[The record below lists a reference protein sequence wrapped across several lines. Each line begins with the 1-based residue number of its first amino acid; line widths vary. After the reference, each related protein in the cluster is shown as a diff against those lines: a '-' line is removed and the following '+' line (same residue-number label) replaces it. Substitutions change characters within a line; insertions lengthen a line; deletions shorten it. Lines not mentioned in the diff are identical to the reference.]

1 MPVPYRYDG
10 MDGKVAVVTGGSQN
24 LGAAMATALADQG
37 CTVAVVGRR
46 NRQGAEAVA
55 KRIVDAGGRAAAWC
69 ADLTKEEEVGSL
81 FGEVVKTLGVV
92 EILVNNAGGWIAPLK
107 LWEQNLPDWRKV
119 IQDNLDSVFLC
130 TRAVAPGMIEKRWGR
145 IVNLSSMA
153 GRIGRVSGEA
163 AYGASKGGIIALTRQ
178 LAVELGPHGVTVNA
192 IAPGT
197 TLKDA
202 GETRRSEEY
211 YAELI
216 QTIPTRRLGTP
227 ADQAAVVCFLAS
239 PAASWVTG
247 VTVDVDGGQTIVNGI
262 APR

>member
-1 MPVPYRYDG
+1 MAVPYRYEG
-10 MDGKVAVVTGGSQN
+10 MEGKVAVVTGGSQN

-46 NRQGAEAVA
+46 NREGAEAVV
-55 KRIVDAGGRAAAWC
+55 KRIEEAGGKAAAWC
-69 ADLTKEEEVGSL
+69 ADLTKEDEVRPLFEEIA
-81 FGEVVKTLGVV
+81 KTLGVV
-92 EILVNNAGGWIAPLK
+92 EILVNNAGGWIKPIK
-107 LWEQNLPDWRKV
+107 LWEQNLPDWRTV

-130 TRAVAPGMIEKRWGR
+130 TRAVAPGMIEKGWGR

-163 AYGASKGGIIALTRQ
+163 AYGTSKGGIISLTRQ

-202 GETRRSEEY
+202 GKRRSAEY

-216 QTIPTRRLGTP
+216 QTIPTRRLGTS

-239 PAASWVTG
+239 PVASWVTG
-247 VTVDVDGGQTIVNGI
+247 VTIDVDGGQTIVNGI
-262 APR
+262 VPK